1 MRTRPP
7 VSMYLQAFSMSVAI
21 DFPRQVFVTLA
32 DGTQNSL
39 ADSSPAGADAAGD
52 VLGAA
57 LYSAADLTLRGTG
70 ALSVAGSCN
79 DGIKSKDDLVIIGG
93 TYTVSSVG
101 DALVGK
107 DCVKIGG
114 GSFTLMSGKDGVA
127 SSNEDDA
134 DRGFVSIDGGS
145 FSIDADDD
153 GVHAECGLSVSGGTV
168 DVVSSIEGLEG
179 QSISVSGGEVSIVS
193 SDDGIVAGA

>member
-1 MRTRPP
+1 MNVVPP
-7 VSMYLQAFSMSVAI
+7 
-21 DFPRQVFVTLA
+21 
-32 DGTQNSL
+32 
-39 ADSSPAGADAAGD
+39 
-52 VLGAA
+52 
-57 LYSAADLTLRGTG
+57 
-70 ALSVAGSCN
+70 SCELET
-79 DGIKSKDDLVIIGG
+79 DRVPF
-93 TYTVSSVG
+93 VSSVG

-134 DRGFVSIDGGS
+134 DRGFVSIDVGS

-179 QSISVSGGEVSIVS
+179 QSISVSGGGCPSFR
-193 SDDGIVAGA
+193 ATTAL